1 MGKNRNLKHN
11 SSQNFILKGLNS
23 IQVGIYILLGSY
35 LLKSSLQ
42 NFLSDSN
49 PMMMMSIEIIE
60 VICIAIVVF
69 VLVFSS
75 LAIFFSSRRNT
86 RKFGFKVWNEKSKR
100 HFQTFLLFM
109 LPGLFLLM
117 MIKSQGYIAYITP
130 FFLIYLGGAM
140 TLFNQKKK
148 KEYYLLVT
156 ISVLLGVLVFLIPT
170 YWYSALLILGAS
182 FLVYGITV
190 RK

>member
-23 IQVGIYILLGSY
+23 IQVGLYILLGSY

-60 VICIAIVVF
+60 IICLVIVAF
-69 VLVFSS
+69 VLLFSS

-86 RKFGFKVWNEKSKR
+86 RKFGFKVWNEKSKK
-100 HFQTFLLFM
+100 HFQTFLLLM
-109 LPGLFLLM
+109 LPGLFFLM
-117 MIKSQGYIAYITP
+117 MIKNQGYITYTTP

-140 TLFNQKKK
+140 ALFNQKKK
-148 KEYYLLVT
+148 KEYYLLAA
-156 ISVLLGVLVFLIPT
+156 ISVLLSALVFLIPT
-170 YWYSALLILGAS
+170 YWYSALLILGVG
-182 FLVYGITV
+182 FLVYGSVV

>member
-23 IQVGIYILLGSY
+23 VQVGLYILLGSY

-42 NFLSDSN
+42 NFLSDDN

-60 VICIAIVVF
+60 IICLIIGVF
-69 VLVFSS
+69 VLLFSS

-100 HFQTFLLFM
+100 HFWVFFLMM
-109 LPGLFLLM
+109 LPSLFFLII
-117 MIKSQGYIAYITP
+117 IKSQGYIAYITP

-140 TLFNQKKK
+140 ALFNQKKK
-148 KEYYLLVT
+148 KEYYLIAI
-156 ISVLLGVLVFLIPT
+156 ISVLLGTLVFLIPT

-182 FLVYGITV
+182 FLVYGIMV